1 MNYTNESWNNSIRFP
16 RMNKLKASSQLETNL
31 LDRHVPFPIPEA
43 GSPLSSSLLVFH
55 EKKRNRRRMQRRY
68 REVVGGQG
76 NEETRFYGGIGGRGG
91 GGHKKTRRPLPGH
104 DGIGCVLPKAGKR
117 RDGARMSGANGSPS
131 FCQFQLTSIPRI
143 RSENRNL
150 RAFLHP
156 SVQFSLVRTIFQK
169 LFQHSI
175 YSSRLVFLLIVEL
188 INDASTR

>member
-1 MNYTNESWNNSIRFP
+1 M
-16 RMNKLKASSQLETNL
+16 
-31 LDRHVPFPIPEA
+31 PFPIPEA

-91 GGHKKTRRPLPGH
+91 GGHKKTRRPLPEQ

-117 RDGARMSGANGSPS
+117 RDGARMSGANGSSS
-131 FCQFQLTSIPRI
+131 FCQFQLTSIPPFRKPQPL
-143 RSENRNL
+143 N
-150 RAFLHP
+150 FP

-169 LFQHSI
+169 LFQHFI
-175 YSSRLVFLLIVEL
+175 YSSRFVFILIVEL